1 MDIKKL
7 KKLRRHL
14 HKHPEVSENEKET
27 SETLYQFIKEYEPS
41 NIIYPIGGYGILA
54 TWDSGKK
61 GSEIL
66 IRGDMDALPIQEF
79 NEFDYKSKNEGVA
92 HMCGHDGHSTI
103 LGGLAMHLKSKPLQ
117 RGRVH
122 LLFQPAEE
130 NGMGAKAVLEDSKF
144 KTINPDFVFALHNL
158 PGYPL
163 HEIVVKENAF
173 TCAVNSVIINLKGK
187 TSHAAEPEHGLNPAE
202 AMAEIIQRVLKK
214 NNNNI
219 EQKDMRV
226 ITTVYAK
233 LGEKDYGISAGDATV
248 HFTIRCLNN
257 EQLNALENEIVQ
269 LSKKIA
275 DKHQLK
281 IDINF
286 TQSFTAN
293 MNHSEAV
300 EIVRKAAEKN
310 DLNLSERKYPFK
322 WGEDFGL
329 FTTKYKG
336 CMFGVGAGE
345 NCPALHN
352 PDYDFPDEIIETAA
366 NVFIE
371 IINEITE
378 N

>member
-92 HMCGHDGHSTI
+92 HMCGHDGHSSI

-117 RGRVH
+117 SGRVH

-173 TCAVNSVIINLKGK
+173 TYAVNSVIINLKGK

-226 ITTVYAK
+226 ITPVYAK
-233 LGEKDYGISAGDATV
+233 LGEKDYGISAGEATV

-275 DKHQLK
+275 EKHQLK

-352 PDYDFPDEIIETAA
+352 PDYDFPDEIIKTAA

>member
-1 MDIKKL
+1 MDIQKL
-7 KKLRRHL
+7 KKLRRQL
-14 HKHPEVSENEKET
+14 HKYPEISENEQKT
-27 SETLYQFIKEYEPS
+27 SETLYQFIKEYKPT

-54 TWDSGKK
+54 TWESGKK
-61 GSEIL
+61 GAEIL
-66 IRGDMDALPIQEF
+66 IRGDMDALPILEL
-79 NEFDYKSKNEGVA
+79 NKVNYKSKNDGVS

-103 LGGLAMHLKSKPLQ
+103 LCGLAMHLKDNSLQ
-117 RGRVH
+117 SGRVH

-130 NGMGAKAVLEDSKF
+130 NGVGAKAVLSDSKF
-144 KTINPDFVFALHNL
+144 KGITPDFVYALHNL

-173 TCAVNSVIINLKGK
+173 TCAVNSIIIHLKGK
-187 TSHAAEPEHGLNPAE
+187 TSHAAEPEYGLNPAK
-202 AMAEIIQRVLKK
+202 AMAEIIQQVLKK

-219 EQKDMRV
+219 EQRDMRV
-226 ITTVYAK
+226 ITAIYVK
-233 LGEKDYGISAGDATV
+233 LGEKDYGISAGEASV

-257 EQLNALENEIVQ
+257 KQLEMLENEIID

-275 DKHQLK
+275 AIHQLK

-286 TQSFTAN
+286 TQSFSSN
-293 MNHSEAV
+293 MNNSEAV
-300 EIVRKAAEKN
+300 EIVRKAARKN
-310 DLNLSERKYPFK
+310 NLSLSERKYPFK

-336 CMFGVGAGE
+336 CMFGVGSGE
-345 NCPALHN
+345 DCPALHN

>member
-7 KKLRRHL
+7 NKLRRHL

-117 RGRVH
+117 SGRVH

-158 PGYPL
+158 PGYQL

-226 ITTVYAK
+226 ITPVYAK